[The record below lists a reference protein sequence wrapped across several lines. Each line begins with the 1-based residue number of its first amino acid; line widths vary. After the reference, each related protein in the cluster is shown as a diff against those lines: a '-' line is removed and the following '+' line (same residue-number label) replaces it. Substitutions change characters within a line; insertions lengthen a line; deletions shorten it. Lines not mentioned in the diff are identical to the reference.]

1 MNIKSLEQLNLI
13 SKKIANQ
20 LKVNDNIYLIG
31 EIGVGK
37 TTFTRYLINNLQI
50 KEGIE
55 ISEVLSPTFNL
66 LYEYNFKNFKLMH
79 YDLYRIQRED
89 ELDNLGLF
97 SKDEDVI
104 RVIEWPD
111 LISTSVSEKL
121 EIHFDYTKNKDE
133 RSIKLI
139 GSDRWNNFK

>member
-1 MNIKSLEQLNLI
+1 
-13 SKKIANQ
+13 
-20 LKVNDNIYLIG
+20 
-31 EIGVGK
+31 
-37 TTFTRYLINNLQI
+37 
-50 KEGIE
+50 
-55 ISEVLSPTFNL
+55 
-66 LYEYNFKNFKLMH
+66 MH

>member
-31 EIGVGK
+31 ETGVGK